1 MNCFYFLIKFFEL
14 KFSCLFI
21 VNFAYIS
28 SDNLYL
34 SQSFLFFCRMLG
46 SKFFGLVI
54 LTVYCLLM
62 LIEAAK
68 DYYDV
73 LGIQRGASDHEIKK
87 AFRKLAKKYHP
98 DKNKDD
104 PDAENKF
111 VEIAKGLCYMLEQA
125 D

>member
-28 SDNLYL
+28 GDNLYL
-34 SQSFLFFCRMLG
+34 SQCLVFCRMLG

-111 VEIAKGLCYMLEQA
+111 VEIAKGLCYVLEQA